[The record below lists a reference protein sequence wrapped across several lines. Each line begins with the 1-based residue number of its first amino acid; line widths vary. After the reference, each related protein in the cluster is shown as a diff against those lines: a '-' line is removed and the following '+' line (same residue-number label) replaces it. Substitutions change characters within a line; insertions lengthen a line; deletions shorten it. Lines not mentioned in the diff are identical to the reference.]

1 MLNGQIVLVTGASR
15 GIGNAIALTLGG
27 AGATV
32 IGTATSEEGADNISK
47 IFSESDILGKGMK
60 LNVTDNDQIT
70 SVLKAVTDEY
80 GAVDVLI
87 NNAGITRDNILVR
100 MKEEEWDD
108 IINTNLSS
116 VYRMSKAVL
125 RGMIKKRSGR
135 IISITSVVGAMGN
148 AGQSNYAAAK
158 AGIMGFTK
166 SLAREV
172 GARGITVNAVAPGF
186 IDTDMTSSLADDHKA
201 ALLSQVPIKRLETPE
216 EIADKL
222 YDDPELHWVVLMVNN
237 ITDRYHQW
245 PMNNRQFLAHIA
257 ARYDNVDA
265 THHYEIYQSSG
276 DTAIKIDIGISNVDT
291 DGDTISDAVLVTNR
305 EYEESKQDT
314 IRNIQLLDPQYLEQ
328 FVEEFESLVSDTE
341 D

>member
-15 GIGNAIALTLGG
+15 GIGQAIALTLGRT
-27 AGATV
+27 GATV

-47 IFSESDILGKGMK
+47 IFLESDILGKGMK

-70 SVLKAVTDEY
+70 SVLKVVTDEY

-100 MKEEEWDD
+100 MKEDEWDD

-148 AGQSNYAAAK
+148 AGQSNYSAAK
-158 AGIMGFTK
+158 AGIIGFTK

-172 GARGITVNAVAPGF
+172 GARGITVNAIAPGF
-186 IDTDMTSSLADDHKA
+186 IETDMTESLPKDQKEALASQIPMGRLGSVNEIAQAVLFLADESGSYITA
-201 ALLSQVPIKRLETPE
+201 QT
-216 EIADKL
+216 
-222 YDDPELHWVVLMVNN
+222 LHVNGGMY
-237 ITDRYHQW
+237 T
-245 PMNNRQFLAHIA
+245 
-257 ARYDNVDA
+257 V
-265 THHYEIYQSSG
+265 
-276 DTAIKIDIGISNVDT
+276 
-291 DGDTISDAVLVTNR
+291 
-305 EYEESKQDT
+305 
-314 IRNIQLLDPQYLEQ
+314 
-328 FVEEFESLVSDTE
+328 
-341 D
+341 